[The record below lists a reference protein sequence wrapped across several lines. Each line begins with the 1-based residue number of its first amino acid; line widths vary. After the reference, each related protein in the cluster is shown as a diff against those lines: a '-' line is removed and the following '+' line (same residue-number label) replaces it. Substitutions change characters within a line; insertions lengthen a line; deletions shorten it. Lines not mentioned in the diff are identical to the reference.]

1 MNKSAILHIPLSQY
15 AFATGEHNLTI
26 RIRTG
31 KNDLTA
37 CTLYYGDRACN
48 CTPVRFYPLP
58 MKSIGEDN
66 LYTYYEA
73 NVESDYNR
81 ICYYFKLEKD
91 EEWYYYYADQFTH
104 KLADI
109 KLDDHIIEGRSE
121 YYQYPVILREEIL
134 DVPEWFRNAIVYN
147 IFPDSF
153 ASAKRELSGESRV
166 VEVELGSN
174 VQELDKV
181 SKREGAYKTTCKS
194 RLGGTI
200 NGIRENLDY
209 IRNLG
214 FTCIY
219 LNPIFV
225 AGESHKYDIL
235 DYFHIDPCFGTDEEF
250 RCLVE
255 EIHRRGMRIIIDGVF
270 NHCSWYFFAFDDVVR
285 NGENSRYRDW
295 FYDLTYPVIRPED
308 EKDLPS
314 YACFAYERKMPK
326 LNTSNQEV
334 QEYFASV
341 CEYWLREFKVDGWRL
356 DVANEVDRNFWR
368 RFRQTAKKANKES
381 VLIGEVWEDSS
392 SWLKGDSFD
401 STMNYDFRKHCR
413 EFFALREI
421 DGRSFRECML
431 QMYLRYPANIALGQ
445 LNLLDSHD
453 VPRFLSLCQGDISRY
468 QLALVFLLMFPGV
481 PSIFYGDEKAI
492 QGITESEYRSPMPW
506 NKTEDIESLVK
517 ELIYIRKKYLKPSDA
532 FSFRNIVDCDDVVC
546 LERITDTGRILV
558 WLNGSKESICISD
571 SISDFISE
579 ESVLLTNGYE
589 REGLNTNSFVILF
602 IPII

>member
-15 AFATGEHNLTI
+15 AFATSEHSLTI

-31 KNDLTA
+31 RNDLTA

-58 MKSIGEDN
+58 MRNIGEDT
-66 LYTYYEA
+66 LYSYYEV
-73 NVESDYNR
+73 NVDSSYNR
-81 ICYYFKLEKD
+81 ICYYFKLEK
-91 EEWYYYYADQFTH
+91 EKEWYYYYADQFTQ

-109 KLDDHIIEGRSE
+109 TMNDHIIEGRSE
-121 YYQYPVILREEIL
+121 YYQYPVILREEIP
-134 DVPEWFRNAIVYN
+134 DVPQWFKNAIVYN

-153 ASAKRELSGESRV
+153 ASGTRALSGESKI
-166 VEVELGSN
+166 VEVELESKNQEQDSISN
-174 VQELDKV
+174 IN
-181 SKREGAYKTTCKS
+181 STYKSTCKS

-200 NGIRENLDY
+200 QGIRENLDY
-209 IRNLG
+209 IQDLG

-250 RCLVE
+250 HALVT

-270 NHCSWYFFAFDDVVR
+270 NHCSWYFFAFDDVVK
-285 NGENSRYRDW
+285 NGEKSRYIDW
-295 FYDLTYPVIRPED
+295 FYELTLPVHRPDD
-308 EKDLPS
+308 EGEIPNYS
-314 YACFAYERKMPK
+314 CFAYERKMPK

-334 QEYFASV
+334 QEYFADV
-341 CEYWLREFKVDGWRL
+341 CEYWLKEFNVDGWRL

-368 RFRQTAKKANKES
+368 RFRQTAKKVNPEA

-392 SWLKGDSFD
+392 SWLRGDAFD
-401 STMNYDFRKHCR
+401 STMNYDFRKHSR
-413 EFFALREI
+413 DFFALNEI
-421 DGRSFRECML
+421 DEKEFKECIL
-431 QMYLRYPANIALGQ
+431 RMYLRYPTNITIGQ

-453 VPRFLSLCQGDISRY
+453 VPRFLSLCNGDKRRY

-492 QGITESEYRSPMPW
+492 QGITENEYRKAMTW
-506 NKTEDIESLVK
+506 DKTEELETFIK
-517 ELIYIRKKYLKPSDA
+517 ELITIRKRYINPGDE
-532 FSFRNIVDCDDVVC
+532 FCFRDVVDQANTIC
-546 LERITDTGRILV
+546 LERITSSGSLLI
-558 WLNGSKESICISD
+558 WLNCSSNRLTISAD
-571 SISDFISE
+571 ISE
-579 ESVLLTNGYE
+579 EFVLLTNGF
-589 REGLNTNSFVILF
+589 RHGILNENSFVILSKSR
-602 IPII
+602 I

>member
-15 AFATGEHNLTI
+15 AFAMGEHSLTI

-31 KNDLTA
+31 KNDLTT

-58 MKSIGEDN
+58 MRSIGEDT
-66 LYTYYEA
+66 LYSYYEA
-73 NVESDYNR
+73 NVGSEYNR

-91 EEWYYYYADQFTH
+91 NEWYYYYADQFTQ

-109 KLDDHIIEGRSE
+109 KIDDHIIEGRSE
-121 YYQYPVILREEIL
+121 YYQYPVILREEIP
-134 DVPEWFRNAIVYN
+134 DVPEWFKNAIVYN

-153 ASAKRELSGESRV
+153 ASAKRELSGESKI
-166 VEVELGSN
+166 VEVELGSGL
-174 VQELDKV
+174 QEEV
-181 SKREGAYKTTCKS
+181 SDLNCTYKSTCKS
-194 RLGGTI
+194 NLGGTI
-200 NGIRENLDY
+200 QGIRENLDY
-209 IRNLG
+209 IYDLG

-250 RCLVE
+250 RSLVE
-255 EIHRRGMRIIIDGVF
+255 EIHRRDMRIIIDGVF
-270 NHCSWYFFAFDDVVR
+270 NHCSWYFFAFDDVVK
-285 NGENSRYRDW
+285 NGKNSKYKDW
-295 FYDLTYPVIRPED
+295 FYELTFPVLRPES
-308 EKDLPS
+308 EGEMPN
-314 YACFAYERKMPK
+314 YTCFAYEKKMPK

-334 QEYFASV
+334 QEYFARV
-341 CEYWLREFKVDGWRL
+341 CEYWLKEFCVDGWRL

-368 RFRQTAKKANKES
+368 RFRQAAKKANHEA

-392 SWLKGDSFD
+392 SWLKGDAFD

-413 EFFALREI
+413 EFYALSEI
-421 DGRSFRECML
+421 DGNRFKERIL
-431 QMYLRYPANIALGQ
+431 QMYLRYPTNITIGQ

-453 VPRFLSLCQGDISRY
+453 VPRFLSLCQGDIRRY

-506 NKTEDIESLVK
+506 NKTDGLETLIK
-517 ELIYIRKKYLKPSDA
+517 ELISIRKKYLKPSDA
-532 FSFRNIVDCDDVVC
+532 FCFRDVFDNDDILC
-546 LERITDTGRILV
+546 LERITDRGSLLV
-558 WLNGSKESICISD
+558 WLNSSRERFLIN
-571 SISDFISE
+571 DFISE
-579 ESVLLTNGYE
+579 ESVLLTNGFRRGE
-589 REGLNTNSFVILF
+589 LNENSFVILF
-602 IPII
+602 EYTI